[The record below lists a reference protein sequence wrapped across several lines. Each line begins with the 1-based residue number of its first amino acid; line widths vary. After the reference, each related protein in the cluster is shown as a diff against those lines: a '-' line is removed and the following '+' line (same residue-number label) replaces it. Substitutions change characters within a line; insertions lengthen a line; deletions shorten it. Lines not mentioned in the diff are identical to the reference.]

1 MKKLL
6 LIVGCAVILGCN
18 RPLAGPDAP
27 WPLAPA
33 DGTGSHASPLLVW
46 TEPDG
51 AVTYQVQVA
60 LSSKFAETVLDTAV
74 ADTSLQTDLTAD
86 GSYYWRVRA
95 AGSDAVWGAWS
106 ATWQFSRERFRVAGY
121 AALTGY
127 AQDIAVQGD
136 IVFVAEGQAGL
147 SAYSLA
153 SPSEPV
159 MLDRISDSQNEA
171 YGVCPAD
178 TFVHVAY
185 GYKELATYNAARPES
200 LLVLGELEYPQP
212 GYGYDV
218 AVADS
223 FAYIAADAQFIIV
236 KVARPQYPEL
246 VFQYRYPRGCRGVA
260 VAGGI
265 CYLALEQLGVEI
277 WDVDALPP
285 TRLGWLDTPSNA
297 RGLDVSGTNVFVAD
311 GRDGLVVVD
320 AADPAQP
327 HELAR
332 LDLPG
337 YATRVSLDDTLAL
350 VACGDAGVCIVNVA
364 RPSEPMLVA
373 RIPGGNTR
381 GVAASG
387 RYFYAADRDMGII
400 VIERED

>member
-1 MKKLL
+1 MRNLL
-6 LIVGCAVILGCN
+6 LLLGCAAILGCN
-18 RPLAGPDAP
+18 RPLEGPDAP

-46 TEPDG
+46 TEPGG
-51 AVTYQVQVA
+51 AETYQVQVA
-60 LSSKFAETVLDTAV
+60 LGASFTETVLDTTV
-74 ADTSLQTDLTAD
+74 ADTSVQTALSAD

-95 AGSDAVWGAWS
+95 VGADAVWGAWS
-106 ATWQFSRERFRVAGY
+106 AVWRFSRERFRVAGY

-136 IVFVAEGQAGL
+136 VVFVAEGQAGL

-153 SPSEPV
+153 SPAEPV
-159 MLDRISDSQNEA
+159 MLGRITDSQNEA

-178 TFVHVAY
+178 TLVHVAY

-200 LLVLGELEYPQP
+200 LVVLGELEYPQP

-223 FAYIAADAQFIIV
+223 FVYIAADAQFIVV

-260 VAGGI
+260 VSQGI
-265 CYLALEQLGVEI
+265 CYLALEQMGIEL
-277 WDVDALPP
+277 WDVRTLPP

-297 RGLDVSGTNVFVAD
+297 RGIDVRGTTAFVAD
-311 GRDGLVVVD
+311 GRDGLLVVD

-327 HELAR
+327 RTIAA

-337 YATRVSLDDTLAL
+337 YAARVTIADTLAL
-350 VACGDAGVCIVNVA
+350 VACGDAGVCVVNVA
-364 RPSEPMLVA
+364 LPQMPVLAA

-387 RYFYAADRDMGII
+387 RYIYGADRDLGII